1 MCLLVDPRDVDN
13 ILPPDRPTRHSILDC
28 QSNHCIRQLYNSISL
43 LQRSSFIQWQ
53 WQSPVNVKSRGMYL
67 IPISISTHH
76 ASHNVDRINGL
87 SDHCFIR
94 IYFLSVRNSYQSAPG
109 YGNQTIK
116 TLPDSDHPPKNPFDF
131 LSNWSSYLDYLIHC
145 IKMAE
150 NQVVCVCT
158 EYIVIIFE
166 RVMHIIYMVFG
177 GERSATSRVS
187 SGVPQGSVLGPVLFL
202 LYTADVLQITQ
213 RHGLKSHSYADDI
226 QLYCSGKAAT
236 GQIMNARMVA
246 CIEEISG
253 WMTANRLKL
262 NTDKTQF
269 IWHGT
274 RVQLMKVDISSIE
287 LDGVNI
293 PVSTE
298 VRCLGVV
305 LDGELTFASHT
316 RQLSRNC
323 FYQLR
328 QLWSV
333 RRLLTKDAAKT
344 LVHASILSRIDYCN
358 SVLNHAC
365 AVHLRPLQSVLHSA
379 ARLILRI
386 RKYDRISAAIREEL
400 HWLPVHH
407 RIRFKTCAL
416 VHKCLHG
423 LAPSYL
429 IDMIGSVS
437 KEPGRR
443 HLRSAARGDLVVPSS
458 RTRTF
463 GPRAFAIS
471 GPDSW
476 NNIPVALR
484 DTALSF
490 HEFCVKL
497 KTELYRQIN
506 WNWTISAFVTVS
518 TVRSFSARWTN
529 FAYLLTYLLTY
540 LYNNKRLSFIYFLLK
555 E

>member
-1 MCLLVDPRDVDN
+1 MQNRSNDRGLVPEFTV
-13 ILPPDRPTRHSILDC
+13 
-28 QSNHCIRQLYNSISL
+28 
-43 LQRSSFIQWQ
+43 
-53 WQSPVNVKSRGMYL
+53 
-67 IPISISTHH
+67 
-76 ASHNVDRINGL
+76 
-87 SDHCFIR
+87 
-94 IYFLSVRNSYQSAPG
+94 
-109 YGNQTIK
+109 
-116 TLPDSDHPPKNPFDF
+116 
-131 LSNWSSYLDYLIHC
+131 
-145 IKMAE
+145 
-150 NQVVCVCT
+150 
-158 EYIVIIFE
+158 YI
-166 RVMHIIYMVFG
+166 M
-177 GERSATSRVS
+177 
-187 SGVPQGSVLGPVLFL
+187 LFL
-202 LYTADVLQITQ
+202 INNKHPENLNFKNKIFPRSHPIRGGGGGVLHFCRPGCIQQMSSRSLNVTASS
-213 RHGLKSHSYADDI
+213 RHSYADDI

-344 LVHASILSRIDYCN
+344 LVHASILSRIGYCN

-386 RKYDRISAAIREEL
+386 RKYDRISAATREEL

-423 LAPSYL
+423 LALSYL

-443 HLRSAARGDLVVPSS
+443 HLRSAARGDLVVPAS

-506 WNWTISAFVTVS
+506 
-518 TVRSFSARWTN
+518 
-529 FAYLLTYLLTY
+529 
-540 LYNNKRLSFIYFLLK
+540 
-555 E
+555 

>member
-1 MCLLVDPRDVDN
+1 
-13 ILPPDRPTRHSILDC
+13 
-28 QSNHCIRQLYNSISL
+28 
-43 LQRSSFIQWQ
+43 
-53 WQSPVNVKSRGMYL
+53 
-67 IPISISTHH
+67 
-76 ASHNVDRINGL
+76 
-87 SDHCFIR
+87 
-94 IYFLSVRNSYQSAPG
+94 
-109 YGNQTIK
+109 
-116 TLPDSDHPPKNPFDF
+116 
-131 LSNWSSYLDYLIHC
+131 
-145 IKMAE
+145 
-150 NQVVCVCT
+150 
-158 EYIVIIFE
+158 
-166 RVMHIIYMVFG
+166 
-177 GERSATSRVS
+177 
-187 SGVPQGSVLGPVLFL
+187 VLFL

-443 HLRSAARGDLVVPSS
+443 HLRSAARGDLVVPAS

-506 WNWTISAFVTVS
+506 
-518 TVRSFSARWTN
+518 
-529 FAYLLTYLLTY
+529 
-540 LYNNKRLSFIYFLLK
+540 
-555 E
+555 